1 MLSTNLSDN
10 YNHITAVLTSHYS
23 PYISHMKI
31 TWRIQ
36 FLFWWYTFFRRKF
49 NRKRVIKIGKK
60 GRGASKIIFLLPAE
74 KEHAQIASH
83 FVKRD
88 FVDDNLKVRY
98 VVHQEGIQYYS
109 DQLKPDII
117 SFSNDDMNWVGAIV
131 SKSVL
136 DRIKSIRYDAMVDLN
151 QSDEQTL
158 SLLSMELD
166 IPVKIGFQSPLSDK
180 LYTLVIQRS
189 TTGFLETNYET
200 IERILGLK

>member
-10 YNHITAVLTSHYS
+10 YNHITAVLTSYYS

-31 TWRIQ
+31 PWRIQ
-36 FLFWWYTFFRRKF
+36 FLFWWYTLLRRKF
-49 NRKRVIKIGKK
+49 NHERVIKIGKK
-60 GRGASKIIFLLPAE
+60 GRGASKILFLLPAE

-88 FVDDNLKVRY
+88 FVDDTLQVRY

-117 SFSNDDMNWVGAIV
+117 SFSNDDMNWFGTIV
-131 SKSVL
+131 SESVL

-200 IERILGLK
+200 IERILGI

>member
-1 MLSTNLSDN
+1 MLSMNLSDN
-10 YNHITAVLTSHYS
+10 YNHITAVLTSYYS

-31 TWRIQ
+31 PWRIQ
-36 FLFWWYTFFRRKF
+36 FLFWWYTLLRRKF
-49 NRKRVIKIGKK
+49 NHERVIKIGKK
-60 GRGASKIIFLLPAE
+60 GRGASKILFLLPAE

-88 FVDDNLKVRY
+88 FVDDTLQVRY

-117 SFSNDDMNWVGAIV
+117 SFSNDDMNWLGAIV
-131 SKSVL
+131 SESVL
-136 DRIKSIRYDAMVDLN
+136 DLIKSIRYDAMVDLN

-158 SLLSMELD
+158 SLLSLELD

-200 IERILGLK
+200 IERILGI

>member
-1 MLSTNLSDN
+1 
-10 YNHITAVLTSHYS
+10 
-23 PYISHMKI
+23 MKI

-36 FLFWWYTFFRRKF
+36 FLFWWYTLFRRKF

>member
-1 MLSTNLSDN
+1 MLSMNLSDN
-10 YNHITAVLTSHYS
+10 YNHITAVLTSYYS

-31 TWRIQ
+31 PWRIQ
-36 FLFWWYTFFRRKF
+36 FLFWWYTLLRRKF
-49 NRKRVIKIGKK
+49 NHERVIKIGKK
-60 GRGASKIIFLLPAE
+60 GRGASKILFLLPAE

-88 FVDDNLKVRY
+88 FVDEALQVQY
-98 VVHQEGIQYYS
+98 AVHQDGIQYYPN
-109 DQLKPDII
+109 QLKPYII
-117 SFSNDDMNWVGAIV
+117 SFSNDDMNWLGAIV
-131 SKSVL
+131 SESVL
-136 DRIKSIRYDAMVDLN
+136 DRIKSIQYDAMVDLN
-151 QSDEQTL
+151 QSNEQTL

-200 IERILGLK
+200 IERILGL

>member
-1 MLSTNLSDN
+1 MLSANLSDN
-10 YNHITAVLTSHYS
+10 YNHITAVLTSYYS
-23 PYISHMKI
+23 PYISYMKI
-31 TWRIQ
+31 PWRIQ
-36 FLFWWYTFFRRKF
+36 FLFWWYTLLRRKF
-49 NRKRVIKIGKK
+49 NHERVIKIGKK
-60 GRGASKIIFLLPAE
+60 GRGASKILFLLPAE

-88 FVDDNLKVRY
+88 FVDDTLQVRY
-98 VVHQEGIQYYS
+98 VVHQDGIQYYS

-117 SFSNDDMNWVGAIV
+117 SFSNDDMNWLGAIV
-131 SKSVL
+131 SESVL
-136 DRIKSIRYDAMVDLN
+136 DLIKSIRYDAMVDLN

-200 IERILGLK
+200 IERILGI

>member
-1 MLSTNLSDN
+1 M
-10 YNHITAVLTSHYS
+10 SHYS

-36 FLFWWYTFFRRKF
+36 FLFWWYTLFRRKF
-49 NRKRVIKIGKK
+49 NHERVIKIGKK

-88 FVDDNLKVRY
+88 FVDDNLQVRY
-98 VVHQEGIQYYS
+98 VVHQEGIQYYP

-131 SKSVL
+131 SESVL

>member
-10 YNHITAVLTSHYS
+10 YNHITAVLTSYYS

-31 TWRIQ
+31 PWRIQ
-36 FLFWWYTFFRRKF
+36 FLFWWYTLLRRKY
-49 NRKRVIKIGKK
+49 NHERVIKIGKK
-60 GRGASKIIFLLPAE
+60 GRGASKILFLLPAE

-88 FVDDNLKVRY
+88 FVDDTLQVRY

-117 SFSNDDMNWVGAIV
+117 SFSNDDMNWLGAIV
-131 SKSVL
+131 SESVL

-200 IERILGLK
+200 IERILGL

>member
-1 MLSTNLSDN
+1 MLTANLSDN
-10 YNHITAVLTSHYS
+10 YNHITAVLTSYYS

-31 TWRIQ
+31 PWRIQ
-36 FLFWWYTFFRRKF
+36 FLFWWYTLLRRKF
-49 NRKRVIKIGKK
+49 NHERVIKIGKK
-60 GRGASKIIFLLPAE
+60 GRGASKILFLLPAE

-88 FVDDNLKVRY
+88 FVDDNLQVRY

-117 SFSNDDMNWVGAIV
+117 SFSNDDMNWLGAIV
-131 SKSVL
+131 SESVL

-200 IERILGLK
+200 IERILGI

>member
-10 YNHITAVLTSHYS
+10 YNHITAVLTSYYS

-31 TWRIQ
+31 PWRIQ
-36 FLFWWYTFFRRKF
+36 FLFWWYTLLRRKF
-49 NRKRVIKIGKK
+49 NHERVIKIGKK
-60 GRGASKIIFLLPAE
+60 GRGASKILFLLPAE

-88 FVDDNLKVRY
+88 FVDDTLQVRY

-117 SFSNDDMNWVGAIV
+117 SFSNDDMNWLGAIV
-131 SKSVL
+131 SESVL
-136 DRIKSIRYDAMVDLN
+136 DLIKSIRYDAMVDLN

-200 IERILGLK
+200 IERILGL

>member
-10 YNHITAVLTSHYS
+10 YNHITAVLTSYYS

-31 TWRIQ
+31 PWRIQ
-36 FLFWWYTFFRRKF
+36 FLFWWYTLLRRKF
-49 NRKRVIKIGKK
+49 NHERVIKIGKK
-60 GRGASKIIFLLPAE
+60 GRGASKILFLLPAE

-88 FVDDNLKVRY
+88 FVDDTLQVRY

-117 SFSNDDMNWVGAIV
+117 SFSNDDMNWLGAIV
-131 SKSVL
+131 SESVL

-200 IERILGLK
+200 IERILGI

>member
-1 MLSTNLSDN
+1 MLCTNLSDN
-10 YNHITAVLTSHYS
+10 YNHITAVLTSYYS
-23 PYISHMKI
+23 SYIYHMKI
-31 TWRIQ
+31 PWRVQ
-36 FLFWWYTFFRRKF
+36 FLFWWYTLFRRNF
-49 NRKRVIKIGKK
+49 NHDRVIKIGKN
-60 GRGASKIIFLLPAE
+60 GRGASKILFFLPAE

-88 FVDDNLKVRY
+88 FVDDSLEVKY

-109 DQLKPDII
+109 NQLKPDII
-117 SFSNDDMNWVGAIV
+117 SFSNDDMNWFGAIV
-131 SKSVL
+131 SESVL
-136 DRIKSIRYDAMVDLN
+136 DLIKLTQYDAMVDLN
-151 QSDEQTL
+151 HNNEQTL

-189 TTGFLETNYET
+189 STGFLETNFET

>member
-10 YNHITAVLTSHYS
+10 YNHITAVLTNYYS

-31 TWRIQ
+31 PWRIQ
-36 FLFWWYTFFRRKF
+36 FLFWWYTLLRRKF
-49 NRKRVIKIGKK
+49 NHERVIKIGKK
-60 GRGASKIIFLLPAE
+60 GRGASKILFLLPAE

-88 FVDDNLKVRY
+88 FVDDTLQVRY

-117 SFSNDDMNWVGAIV
+117 SFSNDDMNWFGTIV
-131 SKSVL
+131 SESVL

-200 IERILGLK
+200 IERILGI

>member
-1 MLSTNLSDN
+1 MLSMNLSDN
-10 YNHITAVLTSHYS
+10 YNHITAVLTSYYS

-31 TWRIQ
+31 PWRIQ
-36 FLFWWYTFFRRKF
+36 FLFWWYTLLRRKF
-49 NRKRVIKIGKK
+49 NHERVIKIGKK
-60 GRGASKIIFLLPAE
+60 GRGASKILFLLPAE
-74 KEHAQIASH
+74 KEHAQIVSH

-88 FVDDNLKVRY
+88 FVDETLQIQY
-98 VVHQEGIQYYS
+98 VVHQDGIQYYS

-117 SFSNDDMNWVGAIV
+117 SFSNDDMNWFGTIV
-131 SKSVL
+131 SESVL

-200 IERILGLK
+200 IERILGI

>member
-10 YNHITAVLTSHYS
+10 YNHITAVLTSYYS

-31 TWRIQ
+31 PWRIQ
-36 FLFWWYTFFRRKF
+36 FLFWWYTLLRRKF
-49 NRKRVIKIGKK
+49 NHERVIKIGKK
-60 GRGASKIIFLLPAE
+60 GRGASKILFLLPAE
-74 KEHAQIASH
+74 KEHAQVASH

-88 FVDDNLKVRY
+88 FVDDTLQVRY

-117 SFSNDDMNWVGAIV
+117 SFSNDDMNWFGTIV
-131 SKSVL
+131 SESVL

-200 IERILGLK
+200 IERILGL

>member
-10 YNHITAVLTSHYS
+10 YNHITAVLTTYYS

-31 TWRIQ
+31 PWRIQ
-36 FLFWWYTFFRRKF
+36 FLFWWYTLLRRKF
-49 NRKRVIKIGKK
+49 NHERVIKIGKK
-60 GRGASKIIFLLPAE
+60 GRGASKILFLLPAE
-74 KEHAQIASH
+74 KEHAQIASN

-88 FVDDNLKVRY
+88 FVDDTLQVRY

-117 SFSNDDMNWVGAIV
+117 SFSNDDMNWLGAIV
-131 SKSVL
+131 SESVL
-136 DRIKSIRYDAMVDLN
+136 DRIKSIQYDAMVDLN
-151 QSDEQTL
+151 QSNEQTL

-200 IERILGLK
+200 IERILGL

>member
-1 MLSTNLSDN
+1 MLTANLSDN
-10 YNHITAVLTSHYS
+10 YNHITAVLTTYYS
-23 PYISHMKI
+23 SYISYMKI
-31 TWRIQ
+31 PWRIQ
-36 FLFWWYTFFRRKF
+36 FLFWWYTLLRRKY
-49 NRKRVIKIGKK
+49 NQGHVIKIGKK
-60 GRGASKIIFLLPAE
+60 GRGASKILFLLPAE

-88 FVDDNLKVRY
+88 FVDDTLQVRY
-98 VVHQEGIQYYS
+98 VVHQDGIQYYS

-117 SFSNDDMNWVGAIV
+117 SFSNDDMNWFGTIV
-131 SKSVL
+131 SESVL

-180 LYTLVIQRS
+180 LYTLVIQPS

-200 IERILGLK
+200 IERILGI

>member
-1 MLSTNLSDN
+1 MLSMNLSDN
-10 YNHITAVLTSHYS
+10 YNHITAVLTSYYS

-31 TWRIQ
+31 PWRIQ
-36 FLFWWYTFFRRKF
+36 FLFWWYTLLRRKF
-49 NRKRVIKIGKK
+49 NHERVIKIGKK
-60 GRGASKIIFLLPAE
+60 GRGASKILFLLPAE

-88 FVDDNLKVRY
+88 FVDDTLQVRY

-117 SFSNDDMNWVGAIV
+117 SFSNDDMNWLGAIV
-131 SKSVL
+131 SESVL
-136 DRIKSIRYDAMVDLN
+136 DRIKSIQYDAMVDLN
-151 QSDEQTL
+151 QSNEQTL

-200 IERILGLK
+200 IERILGL

>member
-1 MLSTNLSDN
+1 MLCTNLSDN
-10 YNHITAVLTSHYS
+10 YNHITAVLTSYYS

-31 TWRIQ
+31 PWRTQ
-36 FLFWWYTFFRRKF
+36 FLFWWYTLLRRKF
-49 NRKRVIKIGKK
+49 NHERIIKIGKK
-60 GRGASKIIFLLPAE
+60 GRGASKILFLLPAE

-88 FVDDNLKVRY
+88 FVDDNLQVRY

-109 DQLKPDII
+109 DVLKPDII
-117 SFSNDDMNWVGAIV
+117 SFSNGDMNWLGAIV
-131 SKSVL
+131 SESAL

>member
-1 MLSTNLSDN
+1 MLSTNLSDT

-36 FLFWWYTFFRRKF
+36 FLFWWYTLFRRKF
-49 NRKRVIKIGKK
+49 NHERVIKIGKK

-74 KEHAQIASH
+74 NEHAQIASH

-88 FVDDNLKVRY
+88 FVDDNLQVRY
-98 VVHQEGIQYYS
+98 VVHHEGIQYYS

-131 SKSVL
+131 SESVL

>member
-1 MLSTNLSDN
+1 MLSMNLSDN
-10 YNHITAVLTSHYS
+10 YNHITAVLTSYYS

-31 TWRIQ
+31 PWRIQ
-36 FLFWWYTFFRRKF
+36 FLFWWYTLLRRKF
-49 NRKRVIKIGKK
+49 NHERVIKIGKK
-60 GRGASKIIFLLPAE
+60 GRGASKILFLLPAE

-88 FVDDNLKVRY
+88 FVDDTLQVRY

-117 SFSNDDMNWVGAIV
+117 SFSNDDMNWLGAIV
-131 SKSVL
+131 SESVL

-200 IERILGLK
+200 IERILGI

>member
-1 MLSTNLSDN
+1 MLTANLSDN
-10 YNHITAVLTSHYS
+10 YNHITAVLTSYYS

-31 TWRIQ
+31 PWRIQ
-36 FLFWWYTFFRRKF
+36 FLFWWYTLLRRKF
-49 NRKRVIKIGKK
+49 NHERVIKIGKK
-60 GRGASKIIFLLPAE
+60 GRGASKILFLLPAE

-88 FVDDNLKVRY
+88 FVDDTLQVRY

-117 SFSNDDMNWVGAIV
+117 SFSNDDMNWFGTIV
-131 SKSVL
+131 SESVL

-200 IERILGLK
+200 IERILGI

>member
-1 MLSTNLSDN
+1 MLSMNLSDN
-10 YNHITAVLTSHYS
+10 YNHITAVLTSYYS

-31 TWRIQ
+31 PWRIQ
-36 FLFWWYTFFRRKF
+36 FLFWWYTLLRRKF
-49 NRKRVIKIGKK
+49 NHERVIKIGKK
-60 GRGASKIIFLLPAE
+60 GRGASKILFLLPAE

-88 FVDDNLKVRY
+88 FVDDTLQVKY
-98 VVHQEGIQYYS
+98 VVHQDGIQYYS

-117 SFSNDDMNWVGAIV
+117 SFSNDDMNWLGAIV
-131 SKSVL
+131 SESVL
-136 DRIKSIRYDAMVDLN
+136 DRIKSIQYDAMVDLN

-158 SLLSMELD
+158 SLLSLELD

-200 IERILGLK
+200 IERILGI

>member
-10 YNHITAVLTSHYS
+10 YNHITAVLTTYYS
-23 PYISHMKI
+23 SYISYMKI
-31 TWRIQ
+31 LWRIQ
-36 FLFWWYTFFRRKF
+36 FLFWWYTLLRRKF
-49 NRKRVIKIGKK
+49 NHERVIKIGKK
-60 GRGASKIIFLLPAE
+60 GRGASKILFLLPAE

-88 FVDDNLKVRY
+88 FVDDTLQVRY

-109 DQLKPDII
+109 DQLKPYII
-117 SFSNDDMNWVGAIV
+117 SFSNDDMNWLGAIV
-131 SKSVL
+131 SESVL
-136 DRIKSIRYDAMVDLN
+136 DRIKSIQYDAMVDLN

-158 SLLSMELD
+158 SLLSLELD

-200 IERILGLK
+200 IERILGL

>member
-10 YNHITAVLTSHYS
+10 YNHITAVLTSYYS

-31 TWRIQ
+31 PWRIQ
-36 FLFWWYTFFRRKF
+36 FLFWWYTLLRRKF
-49 NRKRVIKIGKK
+49 NHERVIKIGKK
-60 GRGASKIIFLLPAE
+60 GRGASKILFLLPAE

-88 FVDDNLKVRY
+88 FVDDNLQVRY

-117 SFSNDDMNWVGAIV
+117 SFSNDDMNWFGTIV
-131 SKSVL
+131 SESVL

-200 IERILGLK
+200 IERILGI

>member
-10 YNHITAVLTSHYS
+10 YNHITAVLTSYYS

-31 TWRIQ
+31 PWRIQ
-36 FLFWWYTFFRRKF
+36 FLFWWYTLLRRKF
-49 NRKRVIKIGKK
+49 NHERVIKIGKK
-60 GRGASKIIFLLPAE
+60 GRGASKILFLLPAE

-88 FVDDNLKVRY
+88 FVDDTLQVRY

-117 SFSNDDMNWVGAIV
+117 SFSNDDMNWFGTIV
-131 SKSVL
+131 SESVL

-200 IERILGLK
+200 IERILGL

>member
-1 MLSTNLSDN
+1 
-10 YNHITAVLTSHYS
+10 
-23 PYISHMKI
+23 MKI
-31 TWRIQ
+31 PWRIQ
-36 FLFWWYTFFRRKF
+36 FLFWWYTLLRRKF
-49 NRKRVIKIGKK
+49 NHERVIKIGKK
-60 GRGASKIIFLLPAE
+60 GRGASKILFLLPAE
-74 KEHAQIASH
+74 KEHAQVASH

-88 FVDDNLKVRY
+88 FVDDTLQVRY

-117 SFSNDDMNWVGAIV
+117 SFSNDDMNWLGAIV
-131 SKSVL
+131 SESFL
-136 DRIKSIRYDAMVDLN
+136 DRIKSIQYDAMVDLN
-151 QSDEQTL
+151 QSGEQSL
-158 SLLSMELD
+158 SLLSLELD

>member
-10 YNHITAVLTSHYS
+10 YNHITAVLTSYYS

-31 TWRIQ
+31 PWRIQ
-36 FLFWWYTFFRRKF
+36 FLFWWYALLRRK
-49 NRKRVIKIGKK
+49 NNHERVIKIGKK
-60 GRGASKIIFLLPAE
+60 GRGASKILFLLPAE

-88 FVDDNLKVRY
+88 FVDDTLQVRY

-117 SFSNDDMNWVGAIV
+117 SFSNDDMNWFGTIV
-131 SKSVL
+131 SESVL

-200 IERILGLK
+200 IERILGI

>member
-1 MLSTNLSDN
+1 MNLFDN
-10 YNHITAVLTSHYS
+10 YNYITAVLTSYYS

-31 TWRIQ
+31 PWRIQ
-36 FLFWWYTFFRRKF
+36 FLFWWYTLLRRKF
-49 NRKRVIKIGKK
+49 NHERVIKIGKK
-60 GRGASKIIFLLPAE
+60 GQGASKILFLLPAE

-88 FVDDNLKVRY
+88 FVDDNLQVRY
-98 VVHQEGIQYYS
+98 VLHQEGIQYYS

-117 SFSNDDMNWVGAIV
+117 SFSNDDMNWLGAIV
-131 SKSVL
+131 SESVL
-136 DRIKSIRYDAMVDLN
+136 DPIKSIRYDAMVDLN

>member
-10 YNHITAVLTSHYS
+10 YNHITAVLTSYYS

-31 TWRIQ
+31 PWRIQ
-36 FLFWWYTFFRRKF
+36 FLFWWYTLLRRKF
-49 NRKRVIKIGKK
+49 NHERVIKIGKK
-60 GRGASKIIFLLPAE
+60 GRGASKILFLLPAE
-74 KEHAQIASH
+74 KEHAQVASH

-88 FVDDNLKVRY
+88 FVDDTLQVRY

-117 SFSNDDMNWVGAIV
+117 SFSNDDMNWLGAIV
-131 SKSVL
+131 SESVL
-136 DRIKSIRYDAMVDLN
+136 DRIKSIQYDAMVDLN
-151 QSDEQTL
+151 QSNEQTL

-200 IERILGLK
+200 IERILGI

>member
-1 MLSTNLSDN
+1 MLTANLSDN
-10 YNHITAVLTSHYS
+10 YNHITAVLTSYYS

-31 TWRIQ
+31 PWRIQ
-36 FLFWWYTFFRRKF
+36 FLFWWYTLLRRKF
-49 NRKRVIKIGKK
+49 NHERVIKIGKK
-60 GRGASKIIFLLPAE
+60 GRGASKILFLLPAE

-88 FVDDNLKVRY
+88 FVDNTLQVRY

-117 SFSNDDMNWVGAIV
+117 SFSNDDMNWLGAIV
-131 SKSVL
+131 SESVL

-151 QSDEQTL
+151 QSNEQTL

-200 IERILGLK
+200 IERILGL

>member
-1 MLSTNLSDN
+1 MLTANLSDN
-10 YNHITAVLTSHYS
+10 YNHITAVLTTYYS
-23 PYISHMKI
+23 SYISYMKI
-31 TWRIQ
+31 PWRIQ
-36 FLFWWYTFFRRKF
+36 FLFWWYTLLRRKF
-49 NRKRVIKIGKK
+49 NHERVIKIGKK
-60 GRGASKIIFLLPAE
+60 GRGASKILFLLPAE

-88 FVDDNLKVRY
+88 FVDDTLQVRY

-117 SFSNDDMNWVGAIV
+117 SFSNDDMNWFGTIV
-131 SKSVL
+131 SESVL

-200 IERILGLK
+200 IERILGI

>member
-1 MLSTNLSDN
+1 MLSMNLSDN
-10 YNHITAVLTSHYS
+10 YNHITAVLTTYYS
-23 PYISHMKI
+23 SYISYMKI
-31 TWRIQ
+31 PWRIQ
-36 FLFWWYTFFRRKF
+36 FLFWWYSLLRRKY
-49 NRKRVIKIGKK
+49 NHEDLIKIGKK
-60 GRGASKIIFLLPAE
+60 GRGASKILFLLPAE

-88 FVDDNLKVRY
+88 FVDDTLQVRY

-117 SFSNDDMNWVGAIV
+117 SFSNDDMNWLGAIV
-131 SKSVL
+131 SESVL
-136 DRIKSIRYDAMVDLN
+136 DRIKSIQYDAMVDLN

-166 IPVKIGFQSPLSDK
+166 IPVKIGFQSPLSEK
-180 LYTLVIQRS
+180 LYTLVIQPS

-200 IERILGLK
+200 IERILGI

>member
-10 YNHITAVLTSHYS
+10 YNHITAVLTSYYS

-31 TWRIQ
+31 PWRIQ
-36 FLFWWYTFFRRKF
+36 FLFWWYTLLRRKF
-49 NRKRVIKIGKK
+49 NHERVIKIGKK
-60 GRGASKIIFLLPAE
+60 GRGASKILFLLPAE

-88 FVDDNLKVRY
+88 FVDDTLQVRY

-117 SFSNDDMNWVGAIV
+117 SFSNDDMNWFGTIV
-131 SKSVL
+131 SESVL

>member
-10 YNHITAVLTSHYS
+10 YNHITAVLTSYYS

-31 TWRIQ
+31 PWRIQ
-36 FLFWWYTFFRRKF
+36 FLFWWYTLLRRKF
-49 NRKRVIKIGKK
+49 NHERVIKIGKR
-60 GRGASKIIFLLPAE
+60 GQGASKILFLLPAE

-88 FVDDNLKVRY
+88 FVDDNLQVRY
-98 VVHQEGIQYYS
+98 VVHQDGIQYYS

-117 SFSNDDMNWVGAIV
+117 SFSNDDMNWLGAIV
-131 SKSVL
+131 SESVL

-200 IERILGLK
+200 IERILGI

>member
-31 TWRIQ
+31 PWRIQ
-36 FLFWWYTFFRRKF
+36 FLFWWYTLFRRKF
-49 NRKRVIKIGKK
+49 NHERVIKIGKK

-74 KEHAQIASH
+74 NEHAQIASH

-88 FVDDNLKVRY
+88 FVDDTLQVRY
-98 VVHQEGIQYYS
+98 VVHQDGIQYYS

-117 SFSNDDMNWVGAIV
+117 SFSNDDMNWLGAIV
-131 SKSVL
+131 SESVL

-151 QSDEQTL
+151 QSDKQTL

-166 IPVKIGFQSPLSDK
+166 IPVKIGFQSALSDK